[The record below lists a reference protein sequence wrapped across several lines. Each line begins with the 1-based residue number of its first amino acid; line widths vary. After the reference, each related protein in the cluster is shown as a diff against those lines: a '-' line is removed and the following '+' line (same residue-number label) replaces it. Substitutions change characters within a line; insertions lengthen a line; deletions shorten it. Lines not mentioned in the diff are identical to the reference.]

1 MSRIRLMAPFPGIE
15 SNGAVAGDGATSTVK
30 QPLRVTC
37 DLHHKFE
44 MEIPHEDQSSHYDHE
59 KDKFAYLSMR
69 DRIELGKR
77 QAQQSQWGSKY
88 ALNEDMSMKAKLA
101 SMARRIEEFELR
113 NVHTEAQP
121 QAMPTSFEYINHP
134 NLTTQPQPQPSMST
148 SSLEQAI
155 LKISKVMEDFVGE
168 QQKINSHLNE
178 KIDNME
184 SSINVRMEGVYNDL
198 SLRIEK
204 VQDSIEKLTNL
215 DIARGKR
222 KLPPQPH
229 HNLQGTNAKRSRKVL
244 KIDTLVGDC
253 YDNSMDQPSI
263 ENHKVQDDKGL
274 LEPFKASTS
283 PGKRRETNSLGPNG
297 KDANFVWD
305 PGGIQHEVGMMLGKI
320 EVMMKEKEERREF
333 WPLVLLQLLGHIWST
348 FSSPF
353 YTYYIPF
360 RSSGS
365 QKSNA
370 SNGVQIGVE
379 TKKLW
384 SLQENGTEL
393 SGNFAHL
400 NPRCEKFRTVR
411 NTSWHTSAI
420 SHTSSPF
427 SHRAKQGAKISH
439 TTIQG
444 AKFIPRCENLSSR
457 CINFAHLNPRCEKI
471 FAPCETTSWH
481 TSAISHT
488 SSQFSHGAKQGA
500 NSSVQSV
507 EISHTSIQGA
517 KFIPTCEFECENFT
531 TVGHIFEALPG
542 AQIMHMISRFEA
554 WEVRNPVLQVIW
566 I

>member
-1 MSRIRLMAPFPGIE
+1 
-15 SNGAVAGDGATSTVK
+15 
-30 QPLRVTC
+30 
-37 DLHHKFE
+37 

-77 QAQQSQWGSKY
+77 QVQQSQWGSKY
-88 ALNEDMSMKAKLA
+88 VLNEDMSMKAKLA

-134 NLTTQPQPQPSMST
+134 NFTTQPQPQPSMST

-168 QQKINSHLNE
+168 QQKINSHFNE

-204 VQDSIEKLTNL
+204 VHDSIKKLTNL
-215 DIARGKR
+215 DIVRAKR

-253 YDNSMDQPSI
+253 YDNSMDQLSI

-305 PGGIQHEVGMMLGKI
+305 PGGIQHEVGGLAK
-320 EVMMKEKEERREF
+320 MMKGKEEKREF
-333 WPLVLLQLLGHIWST
+333 WPLVLFPFWDIFGALPLVHFIHTISCFEAWEVRIPTLQTVSKSELKRKSYGAKPPPGT
-348 FSSPF
+348 RV
-353 YTYYIPF
+353 PF
-360 RSSGS
+360 RTP
-365 QKSNA
+365 QA
-370 SNGVQIGVE
+370 
-379 TKKLW
+379 
-384 SLQENGTEL
+384 
-393 SGNFAHL
+393 NFL
-400 NPRCEKFRTVR
+400 TVRNKVRKFRTPLFKVQ
-411 NTSWHTSAI
+411 NS
-420 SHTSSPF
+420 F
-427 SHRAKQGAKISH
+427 QGAKISVQGASISH

-444 AKFIPRCENLSSR
+444 AKFIPRCE
-457 CINFAHLNPRCEKI
+457 
-471 FAPCETTSWH
+471 
-481 TSAISHT
+481 
-488 SSQFSHGAKQGA
+488 
-500 NSSVQSV
+500 
-507 EISHTSIQGA
+507 
-517 KFIPTCEFECENFT
+517 FECENFA
-531 TVGHIFEALPG
+531 TVGHNFGAFSG
-542 AQIMHMISRFEA
+542 AQIMYMICRFEA
-554 WEVRNPVLQVIW
+554 WEFRNPALQMVLGYLKIHSQKSGVKSEELVVEKSLKLDALNLDWLGVIDGPPLHGQFRKECL
-566 I
+566 